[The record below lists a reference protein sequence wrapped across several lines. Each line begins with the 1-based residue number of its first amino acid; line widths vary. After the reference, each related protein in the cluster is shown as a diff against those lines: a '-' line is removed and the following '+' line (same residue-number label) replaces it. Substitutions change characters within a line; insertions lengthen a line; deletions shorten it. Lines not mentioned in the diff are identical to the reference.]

1 MQPCKC
7 KGKKLFILLKEKNR
21 KRARDG
27 SPQDGRPKEKRS
39 RDLIEIEERNGY
51 RSDDSPERF
60 SIPPPP
66 PPSVARNIPSM
77 LTPSISLPEISPVY
91 KPLPRPP
98 IESRHAASEDE
109 RLGVLMGQKKTRSA
123 VYSGKKRT
131 RFFQE
136 VPSLFEQCI
145 MVLQDH
151 VDDIDEVGN
160 LNYDVLE
167 TVLERASPK
176 TLMHIEDLNTH
187 LMTGPTNT
195 SKLWEKHCMRDFRS
209 KEREEMES
217 WREMYERCTQQRQDK
232 LDKLKVSVYTVL

>member
-1 MQPCKC
+1 VGG
-7 KGKKLFILLKEKNR
+7 GKI
-21 KRARDG
+21 
-27 SPQDGRPKEKRS
+27 
-39 RDLIEIEERNGY
+39 
-51 RSDDSPERF
+51 
-60 SIPPPP
+60 
-66 PPSVARNIPSM
+66 
-77 LTPSISLPEISPVY
+77 ISY
-91 KPLPRPP
+91 F
-98 IESRHAASEDE
+98 
-109 RLGVLMGQKKTRSA
+109 
-123 VYSGKKRT
+123 SGKKRT

-195 SKLWEKHCMRDFRS
+195 SKVVKRF
-209 KEREEMES
+209 
-217 WREMYERCTQQRQDK
+217 
-232 LDKLKVSVYTVL
+232 